1 MRGYA
6 GTGKTTL
13 VSTLVKTLPSIGMR
27 YQLLAPT
34 GRAAKV
40 MSNYTGKPAST
51 LHRKL
56 YRFQAVANGE
66 LRMTRAENK
75 AKDTIFIVDECS
87 MISDQGDGYSWS
99 RSLLDDLIEYV
110 FSGSRCKLLLIGD
123 SAQLPPVGLDISPA
137 MDFDILRNSFNLTMA
152 TYEMKEVMRQALE
165 SGILHNATEIRNKI
179 AMSNERWAMSD
190 SDMYQLPLLDI
201 NNFEDI
207 VKIDPMSFEELL
219 WQSFGDKRSN
229 NEAVVICR
237 SNKRANMFNQ
247 AIRSRVLQEEGE
259 LSTGDKLMVVK
270 NNYFWTSQQTTDNGQ
285 QTSSTSQNL
294 RISESQN
301 LNNISFIANGDM
313 IEITRINKFEEMYGF
328 HFADVDIQL
337 TDYEDAPTLSVK
349 IIMEALN
356 SDTPALTN
364 IDQFKFLVDELYR
377 VMMPGRNV
385 SFHCMN
391 LPTTKE
397 RDGFIGIRDFR
408 GDLIRV
414 FQDAG
419 FIYHSEVTIWKDP
432 VTAMQRTKALG
443 LLNKQKNKD
452 SAMSR
457 QGIPDYLVTMRKPG
471 DNPDPVT
478 HTNDDFPISVWQK
491 IASPVW
497 MDINPSRTLQ
507 RESARENNDERHI
520 CPLQLDVI
528 DRALDLWSKPGDVVL
543 SPFMGIGSEGYCSI
557 LKGRKFI
564 GIELKASYFECA
576 RNNLA
581 EATAKANEMTLLDF
595 ITVS

>member
-1 MRGYA
+1 MDKSTLFNILLNNFGFTPTESQAKVLYHLSAFILTEKERPLYLLRGYA

-328 HFADVDIQL
+328 HFADVDILL

-364 IDQFKFLVDELYR
+364 EDAKRLYQAVEEDYMDIPRAADRRKAMKENPYFNALQVKFGYALTCHKTQ
-377 VMMPGRNV
+377 GGQWRNV
-385 SFHCMN
+385 FIEAPY
-391 LPTTKE
+391 LPEETILE
-397 RDGFIGIRDFR
+397 L
-408 GDLIRV
+408 GDLRWL
-414 FQDAG
+414 
-419 FIYHSEVTIWKDP
+419 Y
-432 VTAMQRTKALG
+432 TAMTRASEKV
-443 LLNKQKNKD
+443 
-452 SAMSR
+452 
-457 QGIPDYLVTMRKPG
+457 YLVNFK
-471 DNPDPVT
+471 
-478 HTNDDFPISVWQK
+478 
-491 IASPVW
+491 
-497 MDINPSRTLQ
+497 
-507 RESARENNDERHI
+507 DE
-520 CPLQLDVI
+520 
-528 DRALDLWSKPGDVVL
+528 W
-543 SPFMGIGSEGYCSI
+543 FY
-557 LKGRKFI
+557 
-564 GIELKASYFECA
+564 
-576 RNNLA
+576 
-581 EATAKANEMTLLDF
+581 
-595 ITVS
+595 